1 MLTIDGS
8 YNEGGGQILR
18 TALTLSLAT
27 RRPFRIEKI
36 RAGRKRAG
44 LLRQHLTA
52 VEAAQRIGGAE
63 VRGAEINSQ
72 QLTFVPQD
80 VAPGDYQFSIG
91 TAGSTTLV
99 LQTVLPV
106 LMLGS
111 KPSTLVL
118 EGGTHNP
125 AAPPYDFIERVY
137 VPLMNRLGA
146 QIRTELLAPG
156 FFPAGGGKLK
166 VVIEPPSELRRLELT
181 ERGEI
186 RRRSARALVAN
197 LPRGIA
203 ERELAVVERRL
214 GWEAANLNAQMVSS
228 HGPGNIL
235 MVEVEC
241 ENVTE
246 VFTGFGERAVRAEV
260 VAERAVN
267 ETRRY
272 LAANVAVGEHL
283 ADQLLVPMAL
293 TKGGAFTTLP
303 LSRHA
308 RTNIDTIGKFMPVE
322 IRVSPEKDRS
332 CTVEV
337 GERNRVME

>member
-1 MLTIDGS
+1 MMTIDGS

-27 RRPFRIEKI
+27 RTPFRLEKI
-36 RAGRKRAG
+36 RAGRKRPG

-52 VEAAQRIGGAE
+52 VEAARRIGAAE

-72 QLTFVPQD
+72 ELTFMPQD
-80 VAPGDYQFSIG
+80 LIPGDYHFSIG

-106 LMLGS
+106 LMLAS
-111 KPSTLVL
+111 KPSTLTL

-137 VPLMNRLGA
+137 VPLLNRLGA
-146 QIRTELLAPG
+146 QVRAQLIMAG

-166 VVIEPPSELRRLELT
+166 VAIDPLSELRALDLT
-181 ERGEI
+181 SRGDI

-197 LPRGIA
+197 LPCNIA
-203 ERELAVVERRL
+203 ERELAVVEKKL
-214 GWEAANLNAQMVSS
+214 GWEASNMTAEMVSS
-228 HGPGNIL
+228 HGPGNIVL
-235 MVEVEC
+235 LEVEC
-241 ENVTE
+241 GNVTE
-246 VFTGFGERAVRAEV
+246 VFTGFGERNVRAEIVADRV
-260 VAERAVN
+260 VT

-272 LAANVAVGEHL
+272 LAANVAAGAHL

-293 TKGGAFTTLP
+293 MRGGVFTTLP

-308 RTNIDTIGKFMPVE
+308 QTNIDTIGKFLPVK
-322 IRVSPEKDRS
+322 IRVYTENNRS
-332 CTVEV
+332 CVIEV
-337 GERNRVME
+337 AV